1 MVKRMMIPIYIQC
14 TNLKNTFKMITN
26 EQKVSI
32 TTKLDTY
39 CKLQGSQAKAAN
51 SLKSVSAGTLSQ
63 VLNTNWDLITDEMW
77 RNIASQI
84 GWKNDTWITVDTR
97 DAKHIKHFLNDSQT
111 YSNVF
116 AIIGGAG
123 TGKTAALR
131 QYAENNSQVYLLQ
144 CNEFWNRKYFLAELL
159 MKMGRSYAG
168 LTVSEMMIEVVME
181 LKKKSQ
187 PIIIL
192 DEADKLSDQV
202 IYFFITLYNQ
212 LEDHCGI
219 VLCAT
224 DHLEKR
230 IKRGLNLNKRG
241 YQEIYSRM
249 GRRFIKLKGI
259 GSTDVAQ
266 VCAANGVTDRAKIK
280 EIFEDCEYDLR
291 RVKRSIHALRV
302 KG

>member
-1 MVKRMMIPIYIQC
+1 
-14 TNLKNTFKMITN
+14 MITT
-26 EQKVSI
+26 EQKQSI
-32 TTKLDTY
+32 TEKLEAY
-39 CKLQGSQAKAAN
+39 CKLQGSQSKAAN
-51 SLKSVSAGTLSQ
+51 SLKQVSTATVSQ
-63 VLNTNWDLITDEMW
+63 VLNNNWDLITDEMW

-84 GWKNDTWITVDTR
+84 GWQNDTWVMVDTR
-97 DAKHIKHFLNDSQT
+97 DSKIINHFLNDAQT
-111 YSNVF
+111 FSNVF
-116 AIIGGAG
+116 AITGGAG
-123 TGKTAALR
+123 TGKTASLR
-131 QYAENNSQVYLLQ
+131 HYAQNNAQVYLLQ

-168 LTVSEMMIEVVME
+168 LTVSEMMMEVVME
-181 LKKKSQ
+181 LKKKSN
-187 PIIIL
+187 PLIIL
-192 DEADKLSDQV
+192 DEADKLTDQV
-202 IYFFITLYNQ
+202 LYFFITLYNQ

-266 VCAANGVTDRAKIK
+266 VCAANGITDRSTIK
-280 EIFEDCEYDLR
+280 TIFEDSDFDLR
-291 RVKRSIHALRV
+291 RVKRSIHAQRMA
-302 KG
+302 G